1 MYDTPRK
8 LRTLFRFVIT
18 EDQSQTQSIDDVPP
32 HFCEAL
38 LTTKKSNEN
47 NKSNH
52 NNNHNNKPSTLM
64 FAFNKFSTSFIP
76 FHFNHNHFWV
86 TGTTVIVI
94 MDSKRRRKR
103 EKKETN
109 TQNRLI
115 EFFM

>member
-103 EKKETN
+103 EKKRNKHTKSPH
-109 TQNRLI
+109 
-115 EFFM
+115 